1 MMVLHLGDGTWM
13 AHGWKRWFQVDPLQ
27 TQGKRGKNAK
37 SADSTASTSPVEGG
51 LDARMSVSDVHLP
64 SGAQYH
70 HTVRPVGG
78 VAILRKASTA
88 RADLSLRA
96 CRSTELP
103 SSGHTKRSRKKTMPS
118 FRTPTQTPAL
128 QYSLA
133 VILSVGPTIFT
144 ALRFRARI
152 VKRTRLDW
160 DDWLI
165 VVALVGRTCIA
176 VFFHDRSPC

>member
-1 MMVLHLGDGTWM
+1 
-13 AHGWKRWFQVDPLQ
+13 
-27 TQGKRGKNAK
+27 
-37 SADSTASTSPVEGG
+37 VEGG

-103 SSGHTKRSRKKTMPS
+103 LSGHKNEAEKTMPS

-165 VVALVGRTCIA
+165 VVALVRRTCIA
-176 VFFHDRSPC
+176 VFFSRSISMLMKTPVI